1 MKYPD
6 DFNTPAFPE
15 GKFVAV
21 SRFMAT
27 AVMVIFFIIICL
39 CAAIFWAK
47 KAQDIS
53 PFLVS
58 MGTNGEK
65 WTTVA
70 HDNHITEIPAYYVL
84 QESVLNKFVRNWF
97 TIQDDILLNQ
107 ANWAECNRNSPV
119 CLENADEDIET
130 CAIYCTSSNAV
141 FDDFKNV
148 VLPAYSELETN
159 EAAVWSVQKVSVHP
173 AYSWKFITETG
184 GLWKIEVWVKTGV
197 SVTRFMGYARIEYN
211 AVQYPRTMGYYISE
225 FNTYR
230 MN

>member
-6 DFNTPAFPE
+6 DFNTPAFPA

-27 AVMVIFFIIICL
+27 VSMVLFFVIVCL
-39 CAAIFWAK
+39 CGAIFWAN

-58 MGTNGEK
+58 IGANGER
-65 WTTVA
+65 WVTVA
-70 HDNHITEIPAYYVL
+70 HDNHITEIPAYYAL

-97 TIQDDILLNQ
+97 TIDDNILLNQ
-107 ANWAECNRNSPV
+107 ANWAECTRNSPE
-119 CLENADEDIET
+119 CKLDNNAYTET
-130 CAIYCTSSNAV
+130 CAIYCASSDAV
-141 FDDFKNV
+141 FTNFKEV
-148 VLPAYSELETN
+148 VVPIYSDLEAT
-159 EAAVWSVQKVSVHP
+159 EAAIWTVQSVSIKP
-173 AYSWKFITETG
+173 ADSWKFITENG
-184 GLWKIEVWVKTGV
+184 GLWKLDVWVKTGV
-197 SVTRFMGYARIEYN
+197 TSTYFTGYARISYN
-211 AVQYPRTMGYYISE
+211 KSLYPKTMGYYISE